1 MKKEKTF
8 KNMRLVP
15 EGLKELDQLVTRMG
29 GVVDVPHPNNLE
41 LFFPDKSLWEFEE
54 LKDFMEGYPESVAAL
69 YRRCCEGVT
78 VKMLNF
84 VEHEDAYARFVV
96 EAAERKTI
104 QTIFELI
111 EKYLTAYAV
120 DEATSRNCRRPPRR
134 KALVN

>member
-8 KNMRLVP
+8 KNMRLIP

-29 GVVDVPHPNNLE
+29 GVVEVPHPNNLE
-41 LFFPDKSLWEFEE
+41 LFFADASLWEFEE
-54 LKDFMEGYPESVAAL
+54 LKDFLEGYPESLAAL

-84 VEHEDAYARFVV
+84 FEDGDAYARFVV

-111 EKYLTAYAV
+111 EKYVTPYAV
-120 DEATSRNCRRPPRR
+120 DEAISRSCRRPARR
-134 KALVN
+134 AVVN